1 MNCLTIDKISI
12 SFEERRN
19 MNAKTTKNIHQVKAK
34 MLDGWYFCM
43 KPLAKLIEHCEDKKY
58 RRKRRELS
66 NMPLEEVARL
76 YVKYTVKYMAKR
88 KNPKEKYYCCTKKE
102 GYSDYYEDCFV
113 LADLSRF
120 EYSRF
125 TKTMLGSW
133 SYYNP
138 EYKAIGY
145 GEESKKRW
153 IDLENKIRPL
163 VEKEFIRVGCKV
175 EHVDESDKL
184 DEWFIKQSG
193 YENTMVVTI

>member
-1 MNCLTIDKISI
+1 
-12 SFEERRN
+12 
-19 MNAKTTKNIHQVKAK
+19 MNAKTTKNIHKVKAK
-34 MLDGWYFCM
+34 ILDVWYFCM
-43 KPLAKLIEHCEDKKY
+43 KPLAKLIKHCEDKKY
-58 RRKRRELS
+58 QRKCRELS
-66 NMPLEEVARL
+66 NMSLEEVARS

-88 KNPKEKYYCCTKKE
+88 KDSIEKYYCCTKKE
-102 GYSDYYEDCFV
+102 GYSDYYEDCFI

-125 TKTMLGSW
+125 SKTKLHSW

-175 EHVDESDKL
+175 EYIDESDKL

-193 YENTMVVTI
+193 YENTMVITI